1 MLISQKVGRAAV
13 SQQSIGDFYANSS
26 IRKCDRVFLC
36 IHSCQVVLICVNH
49 FCVLFCFFYWFL
61 SLSFCCSCC
70 CGFFSSQDTCWEK
83 PVLLWACP
91 TEKRT
96 TCVHHPP
103 YVWLLMLL
111 RQLCEGEPGQ
121 MIRVLHHFKFSIMY
135 IAPAHNYSCVPK

>member
-1 MLISQKVGRAAV
+1 MLMLISQKVGRAAV

-26 IRKCDRVFLC
+26 IRKCERVFLC
-36 IHSCQVVLICVNH
+36 IHSCQVVSITSV
-49 FCVLFCFFYWFL
+49 FCFVFFIGFWVCLFVVL
-61 SLSFCCSCC
+61 VV
-70 CGFFSSQDTCWEK
+70 GFFSSQDTCWEK

-91 TEKRT
+91 TEKRR